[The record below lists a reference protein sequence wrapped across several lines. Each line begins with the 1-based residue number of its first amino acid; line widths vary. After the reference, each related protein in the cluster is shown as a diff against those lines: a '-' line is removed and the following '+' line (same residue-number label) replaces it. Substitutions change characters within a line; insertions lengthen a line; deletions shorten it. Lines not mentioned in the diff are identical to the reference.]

1 MLFPFGYGLSYTTF
15 EYSNLTLD
23 KSEMKDTDTLT
34 VSVNVRNTGKVKGKE
49 VVQLY
54 VGVPES
60 HTIRPVKE
68 LRTDISDWYVE
79 SGDYTIMAA
88 KSSRDIACTATVNV
102 TSTTQIKRVYT
113 MNSTIEEIMESPVGR
128 EILGKM
134 MAQNPLAQADADD
147 IGMGEAMARMMAE
160 MPLRALL
167 SFGGDSVPAGAG
179 EMLLKQLN
187 A

>member
-1 MLFPFGYGLSYTTF
+1 MIRRPPRSTLILTLFPYTTLF
-15 EYSNLTLD
+15 RSTSAD
-23 KSEMKDTDTLT
+23 ACF
-34 VSVNVRNTGKVKGKE
+34 SVNVRNTGKVKGKE

-54 VGVPES
+54 VGMPES

-68 LRTDISDWYVE
+68 LRGFEKVELEPGEEKTVTFTLAKRAFAYYRTDISDWYVE

-134 MAQNPLAQADADD
+134 MAQ
-147 IGMGEAMARMMAE
+147 IGRASCRERV
-160 MPLRALL
+160 LRL
-167 SFGGDSVPAGAG
+167 V
-179 EMLLKQLN
+179 
-187 A
+187 